1 MTERAD
7 VEVDQQ
13 SQAMVGGLKVREH
26 LGDVKRHQFSSRLQ
40 FDHQSLRDEQIE
52 PAVADRYV
60 LVGYGDRCLAF
71 ERYATELELECQGLL
86 IHGLSEPGAELAMN
100 FQSGVDHDVC
110 EPIQLRIGLDEFT
123 RSTVSRRHAN
133 ASATHVRDC
142 VLGGSEEVMNRQG
155 SAKGRQ
161 KEGVIR
167 QGSAKDAR
175 RRE

>member
-1 MTERAD
+1 
-7 VEVDQQ
+7 
-13 SQAMVGGLKVREH
+13 
-26 LGDVKRHQFSSRLQ
+26 
-40 FDHQSLRDEQIE
+40 
-52 PAVADRYV
+52 
-60 LVGYGDRCLAF
+60 
-71 ERYATELELECQGLL
+71 
-86 IHGLSEPGAELAMN
+86 MN

-161 KEGVIR
+161 KEGVNR
-167 QGSAKDAR
+167 QGSAKDAKGLKINSVPVFSGALGVSVAVISAPSLALLAFLWR
-175 RRE
+175 